1 MSAAEDLHTNDAN
14 RAENVIVRLEG
25 VTKTYK
31 QGEVE
36 VQALRGVDL
45 TIERGEFTALI
56 GPSGSGKTTVLNMI
70 GALDEPT
77 QRARLDVSISRHQQ
91 NRAQRRYMGDGASAA
106 ATGCTRPLP
115 APDAGP
121 DVLAGDERCDWIVI
135 GAGCCGLAVG
145 HRLAEPTADLIVS
158 LAGDY
163 DHIAAPATTSYQKCR
178 SASTRL

>member
-77 QRARLDVSISRHQQ
+77 SGMVVVDGKDLGKMSRKERSHLRRDRIGFGRILIFFRSQALRSSIASR
-91 NRAQRRYMGDGASAA
+91 
-106 ATGCTRPLP
+106 
-115 APDAGP
+115 
-121 DVLAGDERCDWIVI
+121 
-135 GAGCCGLAVG
+135 
-145 HRLAEPTADLIVS
+145 
-158 LAGDY
+158 
-163 DHIAAPATTSYQKCR
+163 
-178 SASTRL
+178 